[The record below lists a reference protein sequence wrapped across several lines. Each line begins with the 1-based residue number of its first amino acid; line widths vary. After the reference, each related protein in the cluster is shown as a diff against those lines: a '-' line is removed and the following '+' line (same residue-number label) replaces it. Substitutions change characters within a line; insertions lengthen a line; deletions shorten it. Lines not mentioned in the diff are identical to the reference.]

1 MTLKPGFWR
10 EVSLAEMNQEQ
21 WEAVCDGCGQ
31 CCLHKLQ
38 DEDTDEVY
46 FTDVACRLLDLQSCQ
61 CGDYSNRQKH
71 VPDCI
76 QLTVRDLPYFDWLP
90 QTCSYRL
97 LAAGYD
103 LPKWHY
109 LVCGDPDAVHKAG
122 VSVQGRCVNEKEVD
136 DLDAHIVNWL

>member
-21 WEAVCDGCGQ
+21 WEAVCDGCGR

-38 DEDTDEVY
+38 DEDTNEVY
-46 FTDVACRLLDLQSCQ
+46 FTNVACKLLDLHSCQ
-61 CGDYSNRQKH
+61 CVDYRNRQKQ

-76 QLTVRDLPYFDWLP
+76 QMTIRDLPNFDWLP
-90 QTCSYRL
+90 QTCSYRR

-103 LPKWHY
+103 LPEWHY
-109 LVCGDPDAVHKAG
+109 LVCGDINAVHKAG
-122 VSVQGRCVNEKEVD
+122 ISAQGRCVSEKEVD
-136 DLDAHIVNWL
+136 DLDAHIVHWL